1 MENAIYI
8 GLSQQM
14 ALKRRMD
21 ITANNI
27 ANVNTTAFK
36 GVHPLFEEFLV
47 KEPAVVNDK
56 MSYVQDFGVYHDRT
70 EGAIQRTDRPLD
82 LAISGDGYFTIET
95 ETGTR
100 YTRNGNF
107 KLDADGNII
116 TQSGDI
122 LLDET
127 GSPLQISQANPDIE
141 IAPDGTVT
149 MGEGQTQKIE
159 LVYFENDQLLK
170 HMGNGYYDAGET
182 EALPAE
188 DATINQGSLEKSNVQ
203 PILEMTSMIDILR
216 SYQAAQ
222 KLLDAEHDMQ
232 MKTIEELPAIQ

>member
-27 ANVNTTAFK
+27 ANMNTTAFK
-36 GVHPLFEEFLV
+36 SVHPLFEEYLV
-47 KEPAVVNDK
+47 DRKVSDK
-56 MSYVQDFGVYHDRT
+56 MSYVHDYGTYRNRQ
-70 EGAIQRTDRPLD
+70 EGAVQQTSRPLD
-82 LAISGDGYFTIET
+82 IAITGEGFFTVET
-95 ETGTR
+95 ENGER

-107 KLDADGNII
+107 KLDAEGNIV
-116 TQSGDI
+116 TQNGDF

-127 GSPLQISQANPDIE
+127 GSPIQINQDNPDID
-141 IAPDGTVT
+141 IAPDGTIT
-149 MGEGQTQKIE
+149 LGAEQTQKLQI
-159 LVYFENDQLLK
+159 VKFENSHNLK
-170 HMGNGYYDAGET
+170 VLGNGYYDADGE
-182 EALPAE
+182 EAIPAE
-188 DATINQGSLEKSNVQ
+188 EATLHQGSLEQSNVQ
-203 PILEMTSMIDILR
+203 PILEMTSMVDVLR

-232 MKTIEELPAIQ
+232 MKSIEELPAIQ